1 MLVRELMAWPPIV
14 VAPATPIFDARI
26 LMAKERIRHL
36 LVTEADRLVGILT
49 DRDIRI
55 NLPSQATSLSVWE
68 INHLLTQLTVGEVM
82 TGSVVT
88 IGPDRDARDAA
99 RLILDHKIGAL
110 PVTDGG
116 RLIGIVTE
124 TDFVRAFAEEWVVAR
139 SRLPAS

>member
-26 LMAKERIRHL
+26 LMTKERIRHL

-68 INHLLTQLTVGEVM
+68 INHLLTKLTVGEVM

-116 RLIGIVTE
+116 HLIGIVTE
-124 TDFVRAFAEEWVVAR
+124 TDMLRAFVRSVDGR
-139 SRLPAS
+139 

>member
-26 LMAKERIRHL
+26 LMTKERIRHL
-36 LVTEADRLVGILT
+36 LVTEDDRLVGILT

-68 INHLLTQLTVGEVM
+68 INHLLTKLTVGEVM

-139 SRLPAS
+139 SRPPAG